1 MNILEQM
8 LNRCAKKKLKQRM
21 IINEIDW
28 KLKNV
33 DNINERLKK
42 AYIYAFQLEL
52 EIKLG
57 NL

>member
-1 MNILEQM
+1 MNVLEQM
-8 LNRCAKKKLKQRM
+8 LNRCAKQKLKQGM
-21 IINEIDW
+21 IISEIDW

-33 DNINERLKK
+33 DKINERLKK
-42 AYIYAFQLEL
+42 AYIYALQLEL

>member
-42 AYIYAFQLEL
+42 AYIYALQLEL

>member
-1 MNILEQM
+1 MNVLEQM

-21 IINEIDW
+21 IINEVDL

-42 AYIYAFQLEL
+42 AYIYALQLEL